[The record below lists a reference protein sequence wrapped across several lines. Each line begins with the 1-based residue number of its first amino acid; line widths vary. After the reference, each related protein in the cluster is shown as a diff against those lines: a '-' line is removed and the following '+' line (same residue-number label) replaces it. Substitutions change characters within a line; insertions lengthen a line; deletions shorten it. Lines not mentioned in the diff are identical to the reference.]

1 MCGAAGMFFGVLF
14 GNGMQTE
21 TQLELMQSSFS
32 SMVCKIFYVSPFKF
46 HPFRGPLAL
55 TQGFEATR
63 TLFHPT
69 HTCTNPD
76 CPKRHAESLLRR
88 KDDPR
93 KVVLFTLSEGACPTY
108 SIHRY
113 LYITGSFRS
122 PTEQGVAWP
131 IHFCA
136 WLLLVHPNRSFPC
149 HNLWLPHTGS
159 AFLVPLLLWFY
170 RSIFKCGDPAASG
183 LWPMVYSSIVRGLM
197 AMIQLGADKDSC
209 LLDASKV
216 YGRSPG
222 LCQVFVLNGE
232 LINSV
237 TDIF

>member
-1 MCGAAGMFFGVLF
+1 
-14 GNGMQTE
+14 MQTE

-32 SMVCKIFYVSPFKF
+32 SMVCKIFYVSPFKLHLF
-46 HPFRGPLAL
+46 YGPLAL

-63 TLFHPT
+63 TLFPPT

-93 KVVLFTLSEGACPTY
+93 KVILFTLSEVACPTY
-108 SIHRY
+108 SIRRY

-122 PTEQGVAWP
+122 PTEQGVACP
-131 IHFCA
+131 VHFCA
-136 WLLLVHPNRSFPC
+136 WILLVHPNRSVPC

-159 AFLVPLLLWFY
+159 AFF
-170 RSIFKCGDPAASG
+170 RSSPAPVLSQHLQVKSLGDPAASG
-183 LWPMVYSSIVRGLM
+183 LWPMVSSSIVRGLM

-222 LCQVFVLNGE
+222 LSAKSSFSME
-232 LINSV
+232 SS
-237 TDIF
+237 